1 MPRSSSRTLAV
12 WGGALIIAAVA
23 FGVYLRLAGSGPFP
37 IDRWWIGIAQT
48 ARGSALHAVA
58 VFFAE
63 AGSMLGALAV
73 TAIAVALLLVL
84 RRRRDAGALATAV
97 IFGAAGSELLKAVV
111 LRPRPGDQLAA
122 SFGSSYPS
130 GHSTAAAALAVSLAL
145 VVTYADEF
153 PARTAGLAWAIA
165 LTWVLVMMWSR
176 TALRVHWLSDTVAG
190 ALLGV
195 GAALLARSLWMPT
208 AHKHA
213 AGSLVRE

>member
-1 MPRSSSRTLAV
+1 MSRSPSRTLAT
-12 WGGALIIAAVA
+12 WGGSLIIAAVA
-23 FGVYLRLAGSGPFP
+23 FGVYLRFVGTGPLP
-37 IDRWWIGIAQT
+37 VDRWWIGIAQT
-48 ARGSALHAVA
+48 TRGSAMHAVA

-84 RRRRDAGALATAV
+84 RRRRDAGAVATAV
-97 IFGAAGSELLKAVV
+97 IFGAAGSELIKALV

-145 VVTYADEF
+145 VVAYADDF
-153 PARTAGLAWAIA
+153 PARTAGFAWAIA
-165 LTWVLVMMWSR
+165 LTWTLVMMWSR

-208 AHKHA
+208 AHKQA
-213 AGSLVRE
+213 AGSLMRK